1 MLFGIALLKFN
12 KMKRILVLYI
22 LIAVVSGLLFLNF
35 TDYTLGSTKSKN
47 PLHSETFKVGNGYG
61 YQIALEDKVLI
72 RQENIPI
79 LEGKKPF
86 TSAEDAERTANRVI
100 TKLLRKESPILT
112 LLELKELQIPEFN
125 SK

>member
-1 MLFGIALLKFN
+1 
-12 KMKRILVLYI
+12 MKRILVIYI
-22 LIAVVSGLLFLNF
+22 LIAVVSGFLFLSLSN
-35 TDYTLGSTKSKN
+35 YSLGSTKSKMQ
-47 PLHSETFKVGNGYG
+47 LHSETFKVGNGYG

-72 RQENIPI
+72 IQEYIPI

-86 TSAEDAERTANRVI
+86 TTAEDAELTANRVI

-112 LLELKELQIPEFN
+112 LSELKELQIPEFN